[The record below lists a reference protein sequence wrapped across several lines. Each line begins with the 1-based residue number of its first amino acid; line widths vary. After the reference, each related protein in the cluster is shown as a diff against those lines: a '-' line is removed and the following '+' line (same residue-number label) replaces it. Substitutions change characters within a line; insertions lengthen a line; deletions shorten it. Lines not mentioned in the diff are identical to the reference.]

1 MKSLKINRKYRAA
14 QVREKISSYT
24 LCSSLFMK
32 NKVMKTINIT
42 EVRSDWFIATMIMES
57 GKIYQGIGISKRSA
71 IEKLKEEFMK

>member
-1 MKSLKINRKYRAA
+1 MKSLKINRKYRAT

-42 EVRSDWFIATMIMES
+42 EVRSDWFIATMVMES
-57 GKIYQGIGISKRSA
+57 GKIYQGIANSKRSA
-71 IEKLKEEFMK
+71 IEELKKEFMK

>member
-1 MKSLKINRKYRAA
+1 MKSLKINRKYRAT

-42 EVRSDWFIATMIMES
+42 EVRSDWFIATMVMES
-57 GKIYQGIGISKRSA
+57 GKIYQGIGSSKRSA
-71 IEKLKEEFMK
+71 IEELKKEFMK